1 MRQSGALAKY
11 SAAET
16 AEVRLVRFSTFTK
29 EELVNIYSF
38 RKPGQL
44 LKSLKQDSIKE

>member
-16 AEVRLVRFSTFTK
+16 AEVRFVRFSTFTK
-29 EELVNIYSF
+29 EELVRIIS
-38 RKPGQL
+38 
-44 LKSLKQDSIKE
+44 

>member
-16 AEVRLVRFSTFTK
+16 AEVRFVRFSTFTK
-29 EELVNIYSF
+29 EELVRIISL
-38 RKPGQL
+38 RSPGL
-44 LKSLKQDSIKE
+44 